1 MCIRCPLLR
10 WKNAELTQL
19 RGSKVGDGD
28 GVWMRDI
35 YWGWVR
41 ATKKKEGLERRR
53 WTSCQLDNLHQPSK
67 GSGPTWPV
75 CIIWEGLTCSLLLLP
90 HVGICEKVCTLG
102 KMDFSRSGAC
112 RSGGSWR
119 SQHCRLPAITWGWEW
134 AFFQKGIWLGI
145 SMFAT
150 KTLIQPLREC
160 ENCKSWSSGPGWV
173 EPKQY
178 DHNN

>member
-112 RSGGSWR
+112 RSGGSWNCTLLTS
-119 SQHCRLPAITWGWEW
+119 SQRTLVLTLPALGPRIEQQSVVPLRLCLW
-134 AFFQKGIWLGI
+134 AFPVHQGCL
-145 SMFAT
+145 
-150 KTLIQPLREC
+150 
-160 ENCKSWSSGPGWV
+160 
-173 EPKQY
+173 
-178 DHNN
+178 